1 MTPHYRASASA
12 NGDPPAAVV
21 SPAARVL
28 LLLIAAY
35 RRLIS
40 PFLPPSCRFYPS
52 CSRYAVIAIQQ
63 HGAVRG
69 LWLAVRRIARCHPW
83 NPGGF
88 DPVPPADRRTG
99 RSGSAAVMPIR
110 RRQAL
115 AAGPANRSVVPDEGV
130 ISCRTH

>member
-1 MTPHYRASASA
+1 MTPPYRPVASAHE
-12 NGDPPAAVV
+12 DPPAAAAG
-21 SPAARVL
+21 PAARIL
-28 LLLIAAY
+28 LLLIAGY

-52 CSRYAVIAIQQ
+52 CSKYAVIAIQK

-69 LWLAVRRIARCHPW
+69 LWLALRRIARCHPW

-88 DPVPPADRRTG
+88 DPVPPADERTG
-99 RSGSAAVMPIR
+99 RTSSAPATSIR

-115 AAGPANRSVVPDEGV
+115 PAGPANRSVVPDEGV